1 MRPEMSTNMD
11 VACSPATYADS
22 PALSHTRFRPRLMNC
37 RSSRDNEHVDARST
51 ATYASGAAERSA
63 ASSRAPITRTRIFF
77 FDSRASA
84 FVDSASSRESEELVE
99 DEEDVS
105 REVETFVSSASTR
118 TVSCLADLVR
128 NADAPSSA
136 GASKGVPLCPSPRG
150 HGVASARATPASTR
164 NMHVAC
170 SPSAYSFWGSEIPT
184 RSSMRSKGQCLS
196 SAATWRVSANA
207 GETRVGSRLAWCTSS
222 FSSSSRTGGYVGLR
236 IEGARRRTA
245 SPEVGFGSPRKSTST
260 KCATR
265 HSRATACV
273 TYVSRVSGCFRMN
286 AKSSFWPMRTSRAP
300 SAPATTETPRGAL
313 SSTSMSPTDSPSRR
327 MFVKKGGPRVFRAR
341 AKGGAGAGSG
351 SGSRSRRTSSGGDSD
366 GRGFPSFSSRAS
378 SSVRPDRRVVRPAS
392 ASGSVVCSSCRYT
405 PSDPRSTT

>member
-51 ATYASGAAERSA
+51 AMYASGAATRSA

-77 FDSRASA
+77 FD
-84 FVDSASSRESEELVE
+84 DSASSRESEELVK
-99 DEEDVS
+99 DEEDAS
-105 REVETFVSSASTR
+105 REVATFVSSASTR

-136 GASKGVPLCPSPRG
+136 GAKKGVPLCPSPRG
-150 HGVASARATPASTR
+150 HGVASARATPSSTR

-170 SPSAYSFWGSEIPT
+170 SPSAYSFWGDISMSLESSI
-184 RSSMRSKGQCLS
+184 RSASQCLS
-196 SAATWRVSANA
+196 SAATWLVSANA
-207 GETRVGSRLAWCTSS
+207 GDTRVGSRRFFSRRTSS
-222 FSSSSRTGGYVGLR
+222 FSSFPFSRAGEHVSKR
-236 IEGARRRTA
+236 VEGAFRRTA
-245 SPEVGFGSPRKSTST
+245 SPEVDRGSPRKSTST

-273 TYVSRVSGCFRMN
+273 TYVSRVSGCFAIN
-286 AKSSFWPMRTSRAP
+286 AKSSFWPMRTKRAP

-327 MFVKKGGPRVFRAR
+327 MLVKNGGPRVFEERVR
-341 AKGGAGAGSG
+341 GGSG
-351 SGSRSRRTSSGGDSD
+351 FWSGSSR
-366 GRGFPSFSSRAS
+366 F
-378 SSVRPDRRVVRPAS
+378 
-392 ASGSVVCSSCRYT
+392 
-405 PSDPRSTT
+405 